1 MKKKGRKN
9 REGKREKWSERSREQ
24 LEREADRALP
34 AQTKTRETDK
44 YFVVLPLA
52 SLILI

>member
-1 MKKKGRKN
+1 MKRKGRKN
-9 REGKREKWSERSREQ
+9 RERKREKRSERTQ